1 MPNKQVIFVC
11 KGNIHRSVIA
21 EYITRKLIC
30 DRRISGVLVKSRGLQ
45 WYMTYPPS
53 GRNLMD
59 YKQALDGSR
68 TALEEQGIDVSDHV
82 ARPLSLQDMERA
94 KLVLVMDRELLRSHR
109 MSVLHLFP
117 EYESKTRLFTEL
129 VGEQSDIEDCGEHSS
144 ETSYKKT
151 IEQIARILR
160 DGLPQLM
167 AWLDL

>member
-1 MPNKQVIFVC
+1 MASMPNKQVIFVC

-30 DRRISGVLVKSRGLQ
+30 E
-45 WYMTYPPS
+45 
-53 GRNLMD
+53 
-59 YKQALDGSR
+59 ALDGSR